1 MSAAFQAVTANRLRD
16 GAVVFRRADG
26 SWSLRV
32 EEAATADT
40 ESDAQLLLASAARD
54 ETAALVVASYLI
66 EIEHADGQVVPT
78 VYRERIRAFGPS
90 RAFHADLP
98 TRHP

>member
-1 MSAAFQAVTANRLRD
+1 VTANRLRD

-26 SWSLRV
+26 GWSLRV

-40 ESDAQLLLASAARD
+40 EADAQSLLASAELD
-54 ETAALVVASYLI
+54 VAAAFVVAPYLI
-66 EIEHADGQVVPT
+66 EIDGAGGRLVPI

-90 RAFHADLP
+90 RAFHAELP